1 VPVLQREEA
10 MKDDAVVAQIA
21 RLTEHL
27 ETMIAEG
34 KPVEVKPGVW
44 VKPERV
50 TDPDTGATTYRLT
63 RVKP

>member
-1 VPVLQREEA
+1 

>member
-1 VPVLQREEA
+1 VSVLPGEEA
-10 MKDDAVVAQIA
+10 MKDDEEVAQIA

-34 KPVEVKPGVW
+34 KPVEVEPGVW

-50 TDPDTGATTYRLT
+50 TDTDTGATTYRLM
-63 RVKP
+63 RVEP